1 MTAIR
6 VMMRPMND
14 APFGVPFIYPI
25 ECHDIS
31 FLKVG
36 KSWGKINVVGYKQG
50 LAGFELQNK
59 ALMTASLV
67 VIRQYSDDYSI
78 PFRLKAALAFIE
90 RSGQR
95 RIILIY
101 KSGEMI
107 LEMKVIPSDNEGYEK
122 ENYRD

>member
-1 MTAIR
+1 
-6 VMMRPMND
+6 MMRPMND
-14 APFGVPFIYPI
+14 TPFRVPFIYPV

-31 FLKVG
+31 FLKIG

-67 VIRQYSDDYSI
+67 VIGQNSDDDSI
-78 PFRLKAALAFIE
+78 PFCLEAAFAFIE

-95 RIILIY
+95 RIILIC
-101 KSGEMI
+101 KSGEI
-107 LEMKVIPSDNEGYEK
+107 FLEMKVIPSDKEGYK
-122 ENYRD
+122 KKNYRN